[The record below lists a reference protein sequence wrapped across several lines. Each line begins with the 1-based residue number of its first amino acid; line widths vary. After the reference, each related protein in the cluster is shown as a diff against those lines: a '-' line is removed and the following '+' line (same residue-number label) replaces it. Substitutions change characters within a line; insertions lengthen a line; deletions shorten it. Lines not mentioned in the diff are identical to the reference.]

1 MTMSDKQKWIALSF
15 EERRELLKQ
24 IWSSAK
30 LANME
35 AAYKWDRL
43 LPSTQKKLS
52 AIWNQES
59 AEAMS
64 EQRLRELVAKI
75 ENAGCDCHRGIGYIC
90 KIHAPIRELEAEL
103 NREIESLSVQKRKAA
118 QRGEPALTDERLC
131 KCGHILAAHSVVHNS
146 YCLMGG
152 CSCKEYR

>member
-64 EQRLRELVAKI
+64 E
-75 ENAGCDCHRGIGYIC
+75 
-90 KIHAPIRELEAEL
+90 LEAEL

>member
-90 KIHAPIRELEAEL
+90 KIHALIRELE
-103 NREIESLSVQKRKAA
+103 AA